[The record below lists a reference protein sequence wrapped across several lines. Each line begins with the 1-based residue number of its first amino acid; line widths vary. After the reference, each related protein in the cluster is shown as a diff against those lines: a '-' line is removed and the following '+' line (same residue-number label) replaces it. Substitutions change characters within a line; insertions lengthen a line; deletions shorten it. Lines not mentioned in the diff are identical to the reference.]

1 MRKNRDAEYLDL
13 IRAEF
18 ARDGVIPSYR
28 DLAKLLGLA
37 GSPAI
42 VKIASRLI
50 EAGYLVKKGQ
60 RLAPGPRFHEPP
72 TSIDADPARTGDA
85 MPDGLLELTSIDR
98 ILIDEPLRTVLLR
111 VGDDSMRE
119 AGILEGDLAVVKR
132 GAPCEVGDT
141 VAASVD
147 GGYIVRHLEK
157 NDAGYFLRP
166 AVADPSAD
174 KPSGS
179 PDIVGKVT
187 GVVRTRI
194 NNSQR
199 ADHK

>member
-13 IRAEF
+13 IRSEF

-50 EAGYLVKKGQ
+50 EAGYMVKKGQ
-60 RLAPGPRFHEPP
+60 RLAPGPRFHEPLA
-72 TSIDADPARTGDA
+72 SIGSGPAETGYTA
-85 MPDGLLELTSIDR
+85 PDDLLELISIDR
-98 ILIDEPLRTVLLR
+98 LLIDEPLRTVLLR

-119 AGILEGDLAVVKR
+119 AGILEGDLAIVKR

-141 VAASVD
+141 VVASIK

-166 AVADPSAD
+166 AVAEPSAD

-187 GVVRTRI
+187 GVVRARLQ
-194 NNSQR
+194 NSQR
-199 ADHK
+199 ADRK